1 MRDRDR
7 FENDNEY
14 VTKLRNRFMNWHQI
28 GESERI
34 KKRGLELADIEGLEL
49 QKLKS
54 DLKVRKIPI
63 RYYAFIKNVSSLRR
77 EIQQR
82 S

>member
-1 MRDRDR
+1 MRGRGR

-14 VTKLRNRFMNWHQI
+14 VTKSKTRFMNWRQI
-28 GESERI
+28 GESVRI